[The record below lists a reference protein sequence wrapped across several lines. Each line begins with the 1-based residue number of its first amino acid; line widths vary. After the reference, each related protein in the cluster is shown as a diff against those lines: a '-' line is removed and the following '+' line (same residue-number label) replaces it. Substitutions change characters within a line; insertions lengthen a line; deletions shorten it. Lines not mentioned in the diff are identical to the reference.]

1 MLTFDTY
8 YASDIHITDKTLLL
22 NIETTGLS
30 PKSAFVFLIG
40 LGWPEKDGWHFRC
53 LLAQKRM
60 DERILMQSFQDI
72 LKNFNQVLTY
82 GGHSFTYRFLNER
95 WKNYDD
101 ATAFSDT
108 EEATGFLF
116 RNIRQ
121 LDIQKDIAPYR
132 HLLTMT
138 DTKKHTAEQFI
149 CYDRSEHL
157 APKDL
162 IQCYTQWELSGDTA
176 LLTQL
181 TAHHEAD
188 MAGLLKLYSLSAYSR
203 FFRGEFDAL
212 THYALKDSFCHFNL
226 SLKQP
231 VPKPVEAVFENFSL
245 FLENASAQLVIP
257 VVDTELKYFL
267 PGPVKDYYYLPQE
280 DQAVHR
286 SVACYVDKAYRQKAT
301 AATCYIRQKGLFLP
315 TFDQT
320 VQPCFKKAYNEEG
333 YYIPYDTDKF
343 DAEPD
348 YLKRYLTA
356 FIKNGSAQLSHSSH
370 QK

>member
-1 MLTFDTY
+1 MLTFDTFY
-8 YASDIHITDKTLLL
+8 PSDIHITDKTLLL

-30 PKSAFVFLIG
+30 PRSAFVFMIG
-40 LGWPEKDGWHFRC
+40 LGWPERDGWHFRC
-53 LLAQKRM
+53 LLAEKRM
-60 DERILMQSFQDI
+60 DERMLMQSFQDT
-72 LKNFNQVLTY
+72 LKSFNQVLTY

-95 WKNYDD
+95 WKNYADS
-101 ATAFSDT
+101 AVFSDI
-108 EEATGFLF
+108 EETTDFLF

-132 HLLTMT
+132 QLLAMT

-149 CYDRSEHL
+149 CYNRNEHL
-157 APKDL
+157 APKEL
-162 IQCYTQWELSGDTA
+162 IHCYTQWELSGDSA

-181 TAHHEAD
+181 TTHHETD
-188 MAGLLKLYSLSAYSR
+188 MAGLLKLYSLSSYSR
-203 FFRGEFDAL
+203 FFRGEFETL
-212 THYALKDSFCHFNL
+212 THYALKGDFCHFNL
-226 SLKQP
+226 SLKLP
-231 VPKPVEAVFENFSL
+231 VPKPVKTTFENISL
-245 FLENASAQLVIP
+245 SLEYTSAKLVVP
-257 VVDTELKYFL
+257 VIDTELKYFL

-301 AATCYIRQKGLFLP
+301 AATCYIRQRGLFLP
-315 TFDQT
+315 AFDQT
-320 VQPCFKKAYNEEG
+320 LQPCFKKAYNEEN
-333 YYIPYDTDKF
+333 YYIPYDTEKF

-356 FIKNGSAQLSHSSH
+356 LIKSSSAQLSHSSR